1 MSIDAVM
8 SALARLATYLLPI
21 LGVVVL
27 VYLIF
32 VLKGVLVTLKDL
44 SKTLNAAERE
54 INKLDGPL
62 ATVEELSKT
71 ADEIHHATKKAVT
84 SAINV
89 VTENADNL
97 KTWLWLNSKKNTASD
112 TPSEEQIQKDEEVS

>member
-32 VLKGVLVTLKDL
+32 VLKGILVTLKDL
-44 SKTLNAAERE
+44 SKTLNAAEKR
-54 INKLDGPL
+54 N
-62 ATVEELSKT
+62 
-71 ADEIHHATKKAVT
+71 
-84 SAINV
+84 
-89 VTENADNL
+89 
-97 KTWLWLNSKKNTASD
+97 
-112 TPSEEQIQKDEEVS
+112 Q

>member
-32 VLKGVLVTLKDL
+32 VLKGVLVTLKDF

-97 KTWLWLNSKKNTASD
+97 KTWLNSKKNTASD

>member
-32 VLKGVLVTLKDL
+32 VLKGILVTLKDL
-44 SKTLNAAERE
+44 SKTLNAC
-54 INKLDGPL
+54 LL
-62 ATVEELSKT
+62 Y
-71 ADEIHHATKKAVT
+71 T
-84 SAINV
+84 SRCV
-89 VTENADNL
+89 
-97 KTWLWLNSKKNTASD
+97 
-112 TPSEEQIQKDEEVS
+112 

>member
-32 VLKGVLVTLKDL
+32 VLKGILVTLKDL

-71 ADEIHHATKKAVT
+71 ADEIHHVTKKAVT

-97 KTWLWLNSKKNTASD
+97 KTWLNSKKNTASD
-112 TPSEEQIQKDEEVS
+112 TPSKEQIQKDEAVS

>member
-1 MSIDAVM
+1 M

-97 KTWLWLNSKKNTASD
+97 KTWLNSKKNTVSD

>member
-97 KTWLWLNSKKNTASD
+97 KTWLYSKKNTASD

>member
-32 VLKGVLVTLKDL
+32 VLKGILVTLKDL

-71 ADEIHHATKKAVT
+71 ADEIHHVTKKAVT

-97 KTWLWLNSKKNTASD
+97 KTWLNSKKNTASD